1 MSNSLILGVAIFAF
15 VLMAIG
21 LLLTVREFYSGQPKR
36 EAKNAEGAAPKP
48 YNA

>member
-21 LLLTVREFYSGQPKR
+21 LLLTVREFYAGQPKR
-36 EAKNAEGAAPKP
+36 EASAPKGASP
-48 YNA
+48 KPHNI